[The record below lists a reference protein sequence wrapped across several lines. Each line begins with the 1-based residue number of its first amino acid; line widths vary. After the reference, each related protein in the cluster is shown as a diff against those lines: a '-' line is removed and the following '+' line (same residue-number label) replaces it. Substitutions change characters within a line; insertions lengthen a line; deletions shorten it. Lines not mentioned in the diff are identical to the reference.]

1 MESFNIND
9 QMEELHKIL
18 EGYLAERLEYVTKR
32 EEIYQDIFLVDCQK
46 NCYIGLIEALSRN
59 SSEEAKIVIS
69 TASGL
74 ISNFC
79 KIEEE
84 SKKMCN
90 IINSMIKDV
99 DVCIHNIQ
107 STISNWSV

>member
-1 MESFNIND
+1 MNE

-46 NCYIGLIEALSRN
+46 NFYIGLIDALSTNN
-59 SSEEAKIVIS
+59 SAEAKTVIS

-99 DVCIHNIQ
+99 DVCIRNLENSIN
-107 STISNWSV
+107 NWSI